1 MGAREVDED
10 GRCMACTMQSQRKK
24 AKACHAPFCPKRTK
38 PSEKPAATVGAQGRM
53 DQWMLKGPSAAPPIV
68 AACVAAAP
76 PIAASDAAAASDAS
90 ARQLS
95 AASAAVALVPSPPAR
110 SARSTPRVLA
120 ADFNGRSAREYLEMP
135 RDALDR
141 IWQREMGELGGV
153 SGSGGRSARA
163 LSALNSALSTRASSA
178 RRPDSGGGQGALAAA
193 DEASVELALTSV
205 LSLARTTDGAVV
217 RRVLV

>member
-1 MGAREVDED
+1 
-10 GRCMACTMQSQRKK
+10 
-24 AKACHAPFCPKRTK
+24 
-38 PSEKPAATVGAQGRM
+38 
-53 DQWMLKGPSAAPPIV
+53 
-68 AACVAAAP
+68 
-76 PIAASDAAAASDAS
+76 
-90 ARQLS
+90 
-95 AASAAVALVPSPPAR
+95 
-110 SARSTPRVLA
+110 VLA

-141 IWQREMGELGGV
+141 IWQREMGELGGA

-163 LSALNSALSTRASSA
+163 LDVLSTRASSA
-178 RRPDSGGGQGALAAA
+178 RRLDSVGGQGALAAA